1 MRRLLIDFLHRFV
14 GLSLTA
20 FALIHAPTATVAAE
34 SIFGLVGDRLYNFD
48 VASGQ
53 ATGRVN
59 LVNEVGTP
67 LTTVSAIAFSSS
79 LLYGLVGDRL
89 YNFDVA
95 SGQATGRVNLV
106 NEVGTPLTTVSA
118 IAFLPVAE
126 PAPMTV
132 LATALAC
139 LIAVRCRNRR
149 PMLSHV

>member
-67 LTTVSAIAFSSS
+67 LTTVSAIAF
-79 LLYGLVGDRL
+79 
-89 YNFDVA
+89 
-95 SGQATGRVNLV
+95 
-106 NEVGTPLTTVSA
+106 
-118 IAFLPVAE
+118 LPVAE